1 MEIKRIVGGMLFTNT
16 YILFS
21 QREITVID
29 PGADIEKI
37 ERELPEKRV
46 DRVLLAHGHLDH
58 IYFTDK
64 LRNEYGAKVYI
75 HEEDRSFLSDF
86 ALNSPGDFPKGLE
99 KREYVADGT
108 FSDGDIIAVGDTS
121 CEVIHTPGH
130 TPGGVCFYFEREK
143 VLFSGDTV
151 FKGTYGRTDF
161 PSASEEVILRSIKK
175 LFSKIPDDVRIYPG
189 HGLSTVAAAEKP
201 LYGF

>member
-46 DRVLLAHGHLDH
+46 DRVLLTHGHLDH

-75 HEEDRSFLSDF
+75 HEEDRIFLSDF
-86 ALNSPGDFPKGLE
+86 ALNSPGDFPKELE
-99 KREYVADGT
+99 KGEHVGGGA
-108 FSDGDIIAVGDTS
+108 FWDGDMIAVGETS

-175 LFSKIPDDVRIYPG
+175 FLSKNPDDVRIYPG
-189 HGLSTVAAAEKP
+189 HGLSTGAAAEKP
-201 LYGF
+201 LYGL

>member
-46 DRVLLAHGHLDH
+46 DRVLLTHGHLDH

-75 HEEDRSFLSDF
+75 HEEDRIFLSDF

-143 VLFSGDTV
+143 ALFSGDTV

-175 LFSKIPDDVRIYPG
+175 LFSKIPDG

>member
-46 DRVLLAHGHLDH
+46 DRVLLTHGHLDH

-75 HEEDRSFLSDF
+75 HEEDRIFLS
-86 ALNSPGDFPKGLE
+86 E

>member
-46 DRVLLAHGHLDH
+46 DRVLLTHGHLDH

-64 LRNEYGAKVYI
+64 
-75 HEEDRSFLSDF
+75 
-86 ALNSPGDFPKGLE
+86 
-99 KREYVADGT
+99 
-108 FSDGDIIAVGDTS
+108 FSDWQ
-121 CEVIHTPGH
+121 
-130 TPGGVCFYFEREK
+130 
-143 VLFSGDTV
+143 VL
-151 FKGTYGRTDF
+151 
-161 PSASEEVILRSIKK
+161 ILNN
-175 LFSKIPDDVRIYPG
+175 L
-189 HGLSTVAAAEKP
+189 
-201 LYGF
+201 